1 MLGFAAVLSA
11 EHELIFLSIERIDG
25 CLLLII
31 SEGLVIDSK
40 GFVLLC
46 ESVTDDIPSEGPA
59 VGFPALETAGLEFPA
74 WEPDKLFKFV
84 TDQGGEIDI

>member
-11 EHELIFLSIERIDG
+11 EHELIFLSVERIDG
-25 CLLLII
+25 CLLLIF

-46 ESVTDDIPSEGPA
+46 ESVADDIPSEGPA
-59 VGFPALETAGLEFPA
+59 VGFPTLETAGLEFPA

-84 TDQGGEIDI
+84 TDQGGEINI